1 MDRSSLRAQRAEVH
15 SAPSQ
20 RCGRSPL
27 GSLLDAER
35 DLLSDGR
42 FFTFEMQNLLQ
53 FDDKAVIPVLLY
65 LFGASV

>member
-1 MDRSSLRAQRAEVH
+1 
-15 SAPSQ
+15 
-20 RCGRSPL
+20 
-27 GSLLDAER
+27 LLDAER